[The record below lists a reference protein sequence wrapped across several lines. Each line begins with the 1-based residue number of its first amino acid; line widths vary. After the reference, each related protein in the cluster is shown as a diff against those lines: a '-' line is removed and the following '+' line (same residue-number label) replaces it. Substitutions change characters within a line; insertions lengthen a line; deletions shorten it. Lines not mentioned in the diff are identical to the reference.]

1 MPVPM
6 TGLAAIAESGRAADP
21 QADDE
26 ARRGGRRARRV
37 RRQLRLRRDD
47 ELNIVSMIDV
57 FAVLMF
63 FLLVTSSISAARLKA
78 LALDLP
84 ATTLAREVP
93 PPARPSLQLLAD
105 GLRVDIGD
113 GRVQR
118 LRPDDGARLSAL
130 LLAAKQ
136 RAPAQDGLDL
146 RVAPDIAYDRVVAV
160 IDALRAISPQARAA
174 GYPDEL
180 FPRLAIGEAA
190 AGARR

>member
-1 MPVPM
+1 M
-6 TGLAAIAESGRAADP
+6 TGLAAIAEIGRAADP

-160 IDALRAISPQARAA
+160 IDALRAVSPQARAA